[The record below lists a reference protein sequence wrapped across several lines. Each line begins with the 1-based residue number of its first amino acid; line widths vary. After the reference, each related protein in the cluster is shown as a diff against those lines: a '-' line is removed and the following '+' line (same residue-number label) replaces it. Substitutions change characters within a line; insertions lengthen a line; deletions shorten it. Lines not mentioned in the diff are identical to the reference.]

1 MTRLQTVMR
10 RAVFT
15 LAVVG
20 LVTGVAA
27 GAAAQEEKG
36 PNTGRVSLSAGMDWT
51 THYFFRGILQED
63 QDLILQPYAEV
74 GFKLMEGTP
83 AFGDVA
89 LAIGLWNSLHGG
101 PTGTG
106 GPNSDPRVWYETD
119 FYTRLGWTFLDTF
132 KAGVIYT
139 AYMSPNSF
147 FNTVE
152 ELAFSLGFDDSK
164 LLGPFSVQP
173 TVLLAWEVA
182 GQADGGLHRGIY
194 LQVGVTPSYTVAEKS
209 QYPVTLS
216 LPLLVGLS
224 LDDYYEFGTG
234 DDDTFGYFQGG
245 LSASVPLAF
254 IPAAYGSW
262 SLRGALTVLVLGDNL
277 KAVNN
282 NDSTE
287 VIGTLGVSFTY

>member
-1 MTRLQTVMR
+1 MTRRQTVRR
-10 RAVFT
+10 RAVSA
-15 LAVVG
+15 LAAVA

-36 PNTGRVSLSAGMDWT
+36 PNTGRLSLSAGMDWT

-63 QDLILQPYAEV
+63 QDLILQPYAEI
-74 GFKLMEGTP
+74 GFTLMEGTP

-89 LAIGLWNSLHGG
+89 LAVGLWNSLHGG

-106 GPNSDPRVWYETD
+106 GANSDPRIWYEAD
-119 FYTRLGWTFLDTF
+119 FYTKLGWTFLDNF

-139 AYMSPNSF
+139 AYMSPNSAF
-147 FNTVE
+147 DTVE

-194 LQVGVTPSYTVAEKS
+194 LQVGLTPSYTVAEKS
-209 QYPVTLS
+209 RYPVTLS

-245 LSASVPLAF
+245 LGASVPLAF
-254 IPAAYGSW
+254 VPAAYGSW
-262 SLRGALTVLVLGDNL
+262 SLRGAVTVLVLGDNL
-277 KAVNN
+277 KTVNN
-282 NDSTE
+282 DDGTE